1 MSTHTHIVK
10 RLVIDLELVEPG
22 TEGVAL
28 QGMVREIC
36 REKVVA
42 AMERLFGRLTDDG
55 EVFTIDRIE
64 LDLGSISPDRLE
76 GDLPGMVEEAL
87 LRELGDR
94 IATARADYRRRGEYG
109 AAAGDPDVLL
119 STRADSQIRA
129 VSWFLKTG
137 QIGRASCGNG

>member
-28 QGMVREIC
+28 QGMVSEIC
-36 REKVVA
+36 REKVVP

-76 GDLPGMVEEAL
+76 GDLPGMVQEAL
-87 LRELGDR
+87 FRELRDR
-94 IATARADYRRRGEYG
+94 TAKARPEHGERGECG
-109 AAAGDPDVLL
+109 PAGGHP
-119 STRADSQIRA
+119 
-129 VSWFLKTG
+129 
-137 QIGRASCGNG
+137 C